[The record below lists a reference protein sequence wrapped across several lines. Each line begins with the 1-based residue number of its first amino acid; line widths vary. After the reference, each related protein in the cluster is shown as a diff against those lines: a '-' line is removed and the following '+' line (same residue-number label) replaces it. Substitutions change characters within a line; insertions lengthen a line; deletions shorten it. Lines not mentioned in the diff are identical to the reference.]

1 MTILGDVFED
11 IESYFLSLY
20 LNNEKNIEKINF
32 KTLREA
38 ENLLNVFKNA
48 LIDGYLYYKDNTDYL
63 KNNNNISENKEIDIK
78 SREILNYLIESLN
91 FNEIFVWKYAYI
103 NLWNSPKLKYV
114 INIKKFFSR
123 KYMFILM
130 IFKLLMLNINKKI
143 LSWLLAKWGF

>member
-1 MTILGDVFED
+1 MT

-63 KNNNNISENKEIDIK
+63 KNNNISENKEINIK

-91 FNEIFVWKYAYI
+91 FNGIFV
-103 NLWNSPKLKYV
+103 
-114 INIKKFFSR
+114 
-123 KYMFILM
+123 
-130 IFKLLMLNINKKI
+130 
-143 LSWLLAKWGF
+143 

>member
-1 MTILGDVFED
+1 MKSV
-11 IESYFLSLY
+11 ESWQT
-20 LNNEKNIEKINF
+20 EK
-32 KTLREA
+32 
-38 ENLLNVFKNA
+38 
-48 LIDGYLYYKDNTDYL
+48 D
-63 KNNNNISENKEIDIK
+63 ENKEIDIK

-123 KYMFILM
+123 KYMFVLI

>member
-1 MTILGDVFED
+1 MLNMKDSSLVYNLSFLKEYDYLGDIFED

-91 FNEIFVWKYAYI
+91 FNEIFV
-103 NLWNSPKLKYV
+103 
-114 INIKKFFSR
+114 
-123 KYMFILM
+123 
-130 IFKLLMLNINKKI
+130 
-143 LSWLLAKWGF
+143 